1 MLLGVYPN
9 EYMMSM
15 STVIR
20 DFIKLHCHRKKD
32 YLTIEDITDVKEDF
46 GIKYWGKYD
55 YLYVESN
62 TLLLAV
68 AATRFC
74 NNCIKTYELD
84 PAYFLS
90 APGLKCLKKTEVK
103 MEL

>member
-46 GIKYWGKYD
+46 GIKY
-55 YLYVESN
+55 
-62 TLLLAV
+62 
-68 AATRFC
+68 
-74 NNCIKTYELD
+74 
-84 PAYFLS
+84 
-90 APGLKCLKKTEVK
+90 
-103 MEL
+103 